1 MSNQLS
7 KHSTEINGG
16 ANLLAKSAAHAL
28 EGAARIFCVTDRTH
42 ARYGD
47 QSTVALEI
55 IHATR
60 WSVFLAEMAGSA
72 AQAEPHAERAHA
84 AIGQFNRSASASERG
99 NLLGIALAAA
109 ALAAGC
115 AEDRALIAGEPIA
128 ADAAA
133 AAATALD
140 AAARLLDIDKIVADC
155 RAAAAKAMDA
165 AQKDGARR

>member
-1 MSNQLS
+1 MTNERS

-28 EGAARIFCVTDRTH
+28 EGTARIASTVSK

-55 IHATR
+55 THSARWAT
-60 WSVFLAEMAGSA
+60 FLAEMAGSA
-72 AQAEPHAERAHA
+72 AMAEPHAERAHA
-84 AIGQFNRSASASERG
+84 AIDQFNRSAFPDERAE
-99 NLLGIALAAA
+99 LLGIALAAA
-109 ALAAGC
+109 ALAAAA

-140 AAARLLDIDKIVADC
+140 AAARLLDVDKIVADC
-155 RAAAAKAMDA
+155 RAAASKALDA
-165 AQKDGARR
+165 AQDAGRRG